1 MSTVFFTADPHFGH
15 TNIIRYE
22 NRPFASAEEMDQE
35 LIRRWNETVSPED
48 TVYLLGDFS
57 FYGKEKSTEILSA
70 LQGHIRLVMGN
81 HDTRSTQ
88 WYRDC
93 GFEEV
98 YDCPILFESF
108 WLLSHEPL
116 YLNSNMPY
124 GNLFGHVHGNPAYDD
139 ASSHSFCDCVDRTD
153 YLHISFEDV
162 KRPMGLTH

>member
-88 WYRDC
+88 W
-93 GFEEV
+93 
-98 YDCPILFESF
+98 
-108 WLLSHEPL
+108 LSL
-116 YLNSNMPY
+116 I
-124 GNLFGHVHGNPAYDD
+124 
-139 ASSHSFCDCVDRTD
+139 
-153 YLHISFEDV
+153 HI
-162 KRPMGLTH
+162 

>member
-57 FYGKEKSTEILSA
+57 FYGKENPLRSSPLS
-70 LQGHIRLVMGN
+70 
-81 HDTRSTQ
+81 
-88 WYRDC
+88 RDISVWSWATTTPAAPN
-93 GFEEV
+93 GTATAAFEEV

-124 GNLFGHVHGNPAYDD
+124 GNLFGHVHGNPAYAD
-139 ASSHSFCDCVDRTD
+139 ASSQSCCVCVERTD
-153 YLHISFEDV
+153 YRPISFEEV
-162 KRPMGLTH
+162 KRRMGLIL

>member
-70 LQGHIRLVMGN
+70 LQGHIR
-81 HDTRSTQ
+81 
-88 WYRDC
+88 
-93 GFEEV
+93 
-98 YDCPILFESF
+98 P
-108 WLLSHEPL
+108 
-116 YLNSNMPY
+116 
-124 GNLFGHVHGNPAYDD
+124 GHGQPRHPQ
-139 ASSHSFCDCVDRTD
+139 H
-153 YLHISFEDV
+153 
-162 KRPMGLTH
+162 PMVPGLRL

>member
-108 WLLSHEPL
+108 WLLSQQQYALWQSLRTCPRQSRLCRRQFPVLLRLCGTHRLP
-116 YLNSNMPY
+116 
-124 GNLFGHVHGNPAYDD
+124 
-139 ASSHSFCDCVDRTD
+139 SH
-153 YLHISFEDV
+153 L
-162 KRPMGLTH
+162 L